1 MYITDLVGVAT
12 KRYRE
17 PLPPSSAYRSGVR
30 KIALIGSAPS
40 LDCAPW
46 HDPSWEIWAH
56 GTCHN
61 LCVRAD
67 RYFDLHPWAW
77 ITGKNVPGYVDF
89 LKKTRVPVYLQTA
102 RPEVPASYTYPKDR
116 ILSEFRPYF
125 TNHMAWMSALALTEG
140 VTHIGLWGI
149 HYEHDIEHKAQRAC
163 CEYWVG
169 LLEGRGVQVVI
180 PPGSPVTRE
189 PSWLYGYES
198 HNDRA
203 HVRGVTSASPTQ
215 VKPDTPLTVLPTSEM
230 AQRPDVP
237 VPEEIRR
244 AAQENRAPVF
254 AGRPAW

>member
-1 MYITDLVGVAT
+1 
-12 KRYRE
+12 
-17 PLPPSSAYRSGVR
+17 
-30 KIALIGSAPS
+30 
-40 LDCAPW
+40 
-46 HDPSWEIWAH
+46 
-56 GTCHN
+56 
-61 LCVRAD
+61 
-67 RYFDLHPWAW
+67 
-77 ITGKNVPGYVDF
+77 
-89 LKKTRVPVYLQTA
+89 LQAA

-169 LLEGRGVQVVI
+169 LLEGKGVTVVI

-198 HNDRA
+198 HDHKVHTRQTT
-203 HVRGVTSASPTQ
+203 GASPTQ
-215 VKPDTPLTVLPTSEM
+215 VKPDTPLTPIPTSEM
-230 AQRPDVP
+230 GQRPDIS
-237 VPEEIRR
+237 VPEEIRQ
-244 AAQENRAPVF
+244 AARENRAPVI